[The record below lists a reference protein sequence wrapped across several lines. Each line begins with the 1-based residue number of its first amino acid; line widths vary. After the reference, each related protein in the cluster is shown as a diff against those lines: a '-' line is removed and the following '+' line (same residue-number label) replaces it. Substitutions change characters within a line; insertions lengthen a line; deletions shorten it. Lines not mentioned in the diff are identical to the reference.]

1 MTKLQEHLYQYIME
15 DRYSALQED
24 EAYLMVWRKCRRAE
38 AKLTAALTKE
48 QQRLLS
54 RYMDEENYLAGI
66 QQRHIFR
73 ETLAL
78 VHDILNVPL

>member
-24 EAYLMVWRKCRRAE
+24 EAYLMAWRKCRRAE

-54 RYMDEENYLAGI
+54 RYMDEENYLASI
-66 QQRHIFR
+66 QLRHVFR
-73 ETLAL
+73 ETLMI
-78 VHDILNVPL
+78 VHDIRSL